1 MEGELFA
8 TTGLCVTVCVDLLN
22 ADLKESY
29 KNVDNVDTR
38 FKKYRSD

>member
-8 TTGLCVTVCVDLLN
+8 TTGLCVTVSFRS
-22 ADLKESY
+22 AFSRSTQSY